1 MKFFSKNNKHF
12 KKFISTFK
20 GKDPMMIGIL
30 VVVLYLNVFHC
41 NDFSKIL
48 VTGILL
54 WYFFNRIFNDFYVAA
69 GFSILSVIII
79 ELLQRRRIQENLE
92 MKSPETKST
101 GEITIK
107 NDTKEIKEEDE
118 PEPDDTIVNSIS
130 SIPES
135 ILSVVDKKEEFSS
148 QKQLS
153 EFVQSIDQ
161 IQQMVNKLAPTISK
175 GMKVMDKIEK
185 LGFM

>member
-1 MKFFSKNNKHF
+1 MNKHL
-12 KKFISTFK
+12 KKLMTTFK

-41 NDFSKIL
+41 NDFSKVL

-54 WYFFNRIFNDFYVAA
+54 WYFFNKIFNDFYVAA

-79 ELLQRRRIQENLE
+79 ELLQRRVYVKEGLEEEKKSEQKQKPEQEQEQVN
-92 MKSPETKST
+92 K
-101 GEITIK
+101 
-107 NDTKEIKEEDE
+107 KEEKEEQE
-118 PEPDDTIVNSIS
+118 PEPDDALVDSIS

-135 ILSVVDKKEEFSS
+135 ILATVDKKEEFSP

-153 EFVQSIDQ
+153 EFVNSIDQ
-161 IQQMVNKLAPTISK
+161 IQQMVNKLAPTVSR
-175 GMKVMDKIEK
+175 GMKVMEKIEK
-185 LGFM
+185 LGFV